1 MLNFLRK
8 DLKLIIRDPGELVML
23 LGMPMV
29 LIVILGFALGG
40 LLGVGGGEP
49 PIHIEAALV
58 VEDDI
63 SSGRQH
69 FMAALADSDAPVP
82 ERAGLMAAAQFFNP
96 LDILRDFLGA
106 EGMTELMTVT
116 ELSAEDAAAALQA
129 GETHAVITLP
139 AGFSGALY
147 QRMLLAEG
155 DSAAVHLRL
164 GDDAPLSA
172 SIVRDL
178 LTGFAAE
185 FNLQT
190 ALQQIQAE
198 DQQGFEL
205 PKAVDESVLEVV
217 GGTEVVGGETR
228 NVPAFAYYAFA
239 MAVMFILYL
248 IGNTAIRAYLELTT
262 NSFDRILISN
272 ASPLAFVLSKAI
284 AAALIGFLQMMI
296 LIVVTHLLFG
306 AFAGQ
311 PASFWGQA
319 ALVSAGMA
327 LAVGAITALV
337 TSVVYRSG
345 NRVLADTFN
354 SVIVFAL
361 ATVGGSFVPV
371 GEPGSLIVQIGNWT
385 PNGAA
390 LSSLL
395 AVASGHGFDTWGPGL
410 IRLVLIAVVAL
421 IAAVL
426 SFPRTR
432 SA

>member
-205 PKAVDESVLEVV
+205 PEAVDESVLEVV